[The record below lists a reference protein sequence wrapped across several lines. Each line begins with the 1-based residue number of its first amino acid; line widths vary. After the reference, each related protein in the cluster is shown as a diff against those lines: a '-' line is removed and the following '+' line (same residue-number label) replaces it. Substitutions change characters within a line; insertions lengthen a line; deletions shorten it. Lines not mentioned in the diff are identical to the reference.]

1 MGLLQNAQS
10 GAPMVP
16 DMAQA
21 VASAGAPAPGG
32 PQPQPG
38 GPQPGGPAP
47 GTAPGEGAPPAA
59 PGGPPPEQQPPVREV
74 DPTAPAVQGQLPKG
88 FEEQASP
95 EEQQEY
101 ERAMQALAKLLYS
114 SDEIANAIVDQI
126 QPDDKISSTAKV
138 SMLVVQ
144 QLDQKIQMDEAV
156 VSTVTM
162 ETVERIIEL
171 SEARHGIEYGE
182 REMQVIMGSVWEGVQ
197 EMFGMEQ
204 QDAEAM
210 MAGIGDDGL
219 AQLKGQYEGFLNG

>member
-1 MGLLQNAQS
+1 
-10 GAPMVP
+10 MVP
-16 DMAQA
+16 DLAQA
-21 VASAGAPAPGG
+21 AASAGAPTPGSTG
-32 PQPQPG
+32 QPP
-38 GPQPGGPAP
+38 PGGPAP
-47 GTAPGEGAPPAA
+47 GTGQPP
-59 PGGPPPEQQPPVREV
+59 PGGPAPGTGQPPPGGPAPAAGQSPVREV

-101 ERAMQALAKLLYS
+101 GRAMQALAKLLYS

-126 QPDDKISSTAKV
+126 QPEDKISSTAKV

-144 QLDQKIQMDEAV
+144 QLDQKIQMDESV

-162 ETVERIIEL
+162 EAVERIIEL